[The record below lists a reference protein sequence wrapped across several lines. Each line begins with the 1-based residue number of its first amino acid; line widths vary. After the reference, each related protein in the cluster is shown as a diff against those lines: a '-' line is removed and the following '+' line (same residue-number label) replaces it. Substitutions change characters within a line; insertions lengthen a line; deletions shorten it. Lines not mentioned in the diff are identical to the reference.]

1 MTSPEDFVKDWIE
14 KSSRAQRGLVQH
26 WQEDMNRN
34 QELADVMRGIV
45 QERSRPF
52 KGERGRSKCQGMQL
66 ILVFGTH
73 TRLRVPEPSSPAQS
87 DCHL

>member
-52 KGERGRSKCQGMQL
+52 KGERGRSKCQGRSDIQSCSLQKMKSIVL
-66 ILVFGTH
+66 H
-73 TRLRVPEPSSPAQS
+73 TETDSLN
-87 DCHL
+87 